1 MTINVPEA
9 SLQDIFDF
17 VAAHLMTQG
26 VVSEDQNGQCV
37 YRSPDGLK
45 CAIGCL
51 IPDDAYR
58 GNLEGREGNHPIV
71 LGALGFNMP
80 ENYCRSGSFPIG
92 FSKSDVDRINLL
104 LALQQVHDDEGRR
117 SQSDGHVPNFK
128 PALVELARDFNL
140 STDNIP

>member
-17 VAAHLMTQG
+17 VATHLITQS
-26 VVSEDQNGQCV
+26 VVSEDASGQCV

-58 GNLEGREGNHPIV
+58 GNLEGHEGNHLIV
-71 LGALGFNMP
+71 LRALGFNTP

-92 FSKSDVDRINLL
+92 FSKSDADRITLL
-104 LALQQVHDDEGRR
+104 LMLQKVHDDEGRR
-117 SQSDGHVPNFK
+117 SNPPGHVPVFK
-128 PALVELARDFNL
+128 PALVELARVFNL
-140 STDNIP
+140 FMDNIP

>member
-26 VVSEDQNGQCV
+26 VVSEDASGRCV

-58 GNLEGREGNHPIV
+58 GNLEGHEGNHPIV
-71 LGALGFNMP
+71 LGALGFNTP
-80 ENYCRSGSFPIG
+80 
-92 FSKSDVDRINLL
+92 DADRITLL
-104 LALQQVHDDEGRR
+104 LMLQKVHDDEGRR
-117 SQSDGHVPNFK
+117 SKPPGHVPVFK